1 GHAGDVLDPLT
12 TRRDRVLVVVLAG
25 GAGGRLSPLTDRRA
39 KPSLPFGG
47 SYRLI
52 DIALSQV
59 AHSGLQDV
67 WVIEQYEPHALND
80 HLANGRPWDLDRTH
94 GGLRLLPPFQRGDGD
109 HAIASGNADALVQQR
124 RLLAEFA
131 PDVVITMSADHVFRL
146 DLRDVLDTHAAAGAT
161 LTIVTTELP
170 AGDDPSRFAWVSVED
185 GCVTAFEYKP
195 DEPTGDRVCT
205 EVFVFDG
212 PELLTRLAVLA
223 DEESAGDYGDRLVP
237 DVIADGGVIE
247 HRLGGYWRDVG
258 TINSYHRAHM
268 ELVGEHPPL
277 PLDDPAW
284 PLLTGS
290 IVGGPARV
298 GPGAEVVSSLLSPGV
313 VVDGVVE
320 SSVLGRNVVVEAG
333 AVVRTS
339 VVLDDAV
346 IRAGAVVETAIVDVG
361 TSVGAHDEGRRDEGW
376 EVVVHPSS

>member
-1 GHAGDVLDPLT
+1 
-12 TRRDRVLVVVLAG
+12 
-25 GAGGRLSPLTDRRA
+25 
-39 KPSLPFGG
+39 
-47 SYRLI
+47 
-52 DIALSQV
+52 
-59 AHSGLQDV
+59 
-67 WVIEQYEPHALND
+67 
-80 HLANGRPWDLDRTH
+80 
-94 GGLRLLPPFQRGDGD
+94 
-109 HAIASGNADALVQQR
+109 
-124 RLLAEFA
+124 
-131 PDVVITMSADHVFRL
+131 M
-146 DLRDVLDTHAAAGAT
+146 LDTHAGAAAT

-185 GCVTAFEYKP
+185 GFVTAFEYKP

-212 PELLTRLAVLA
+212 PEPLLASPRSRTRNRPATTGTGWYP
-223 DEESAGDYGDRLVP
+223 S
-237 DVIADGGVIE
+237 VIADGRVVE

-277 PLDDPAW
+277 HLDDPGW

-290 IVGGPARV
+290 IVGGPARI
-298 GPGAEVVSSLLSPGV
+298 GPGAEAVSSLLSPGV

-333 AVVRTS
+333 AVVRAS

-346 IRAGAVVETAIVDVG
+346 IRAGAVVQTAIVDVG
-361 TSVGAHDEGRRDEGW
+361 ITVDAHDQGRPDDSNVTLFTHGGPASDE
-376 EVVVHPSS
+376 